1 MKLWQAFA
9 LIALQAAIVLAA
21 MTSVEDA
28 HQKLLPMEAVP
39 DNLNA
44 RFEALENDV
53 FTLKEK
59 CQ

>member
-39 DNLNA
+39 DNLTS
-44 RFEALENDV
+44 RFEHMEQELDS
-53 FTLKEK
+53 LKERCK
-59 CQ
+59 